1 MSIGPI
7 IVNDVQWTPRYL
19 CLLLWFSFLFSVRRN
34 VLCHILLPFAK
45 SSKCTLFSVKE
56 CFCGIAFA
64 DYVFVTRSTC
74 TKTNDYDDGAYI
86 KCVRCTS
93 LSMIVCNRFHSCYR
107 SFIVRL
113 AFRHNRIHNI
123 HTHVYLVDPT
133 ASNAFGEHTA
143 SMQRFTH
150 KNVQWPMINVTLCY
164 IIIITQKNRSTGM
177 PIYVRLNGVVYASR
191 WIRNSCRTSIVYKRY
206 RSNVQR
212 IEDVRY
218 CKISTDKNENLRKK
232 NPLPLP
238 LSPVSCSV
246 YDYRITQGI
255 MIYISYKFDK
265 WSPLYRAISVSSIWF
280 FPCRLL
286 PLHSLSVRFCWP
298 LKGVSKNS
306 SHKKSRRVC
315 VCVWQKRQ
323 WRGDNRIEMA

>member
-1 MSIGPI
+1 MPHTDVDWPNNSERCSMNSSILMSSSL
-7 IVNDVQWTPRYL
+7 VFL
-19 CLLLWFSFLFSVRRN
+19 SFFFVRRN

-45 SSKCTLFSVKE
+45 SNKCTLFSVKE

-74 TKTNDYDDGAYI
+74 TKTNDNDDGAYI

-133 ASNAFGEHTA
+133 ASNTFGEHTA

-191 WIRNSCRTSIVYKRY
+191 RIRNSCRTSIVYKRY
-206 RSNVQR
+206 RSMFSASKTL
-212 IEDVRY
+212 DTAKLVRTRM
-218 CKISTDKNENLRKK
+218 KIYEKK
-232 NPLPLP
+232 SSSFPS
-238 LSPVSCSV
+238 LSSVLCSV

-265 WSPLYRAISVSSIWF
+265 WSPLYRAISVSSI
-280 FPCRLL
+280 
-286 PLHSLSVRFCWP
+286 
-298 LKGVSKNS
+298 
-306 SHKKSRRVC
+306 
-315 VCVWQKRQ
+315 
-323 WRGDNRIEMA
+323 